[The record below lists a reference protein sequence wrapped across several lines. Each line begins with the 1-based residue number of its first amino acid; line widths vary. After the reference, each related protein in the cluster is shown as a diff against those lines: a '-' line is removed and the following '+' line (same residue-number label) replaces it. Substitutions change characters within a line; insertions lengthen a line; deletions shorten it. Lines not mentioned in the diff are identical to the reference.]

1 MRAFSEKEFSRT
13 SFVKAGGALVVG
25 FSLGAAGVAAR
36 AGGTQAASVASAPLG
51 GPWSP
56 VQLTSLDSWLRIA
69 QDGKVTVYTGGVEN
83 GQGRA
88 TAYAQIVAEELDA
101 PFEAVSFVMGDTAL
115 TPEQG
120 SSGSSR
126 GIRIQAQ
133 PLRYAAAE
141 ARLLLLN
148 LASTR
153 FAVPTSQLT
162 VSDGVVSVASNSSQR
177 VSYGELIGAQRLNLT
192 LNPIDV
198 SDRLGYV
205 AGSALAYGTGKAQLK
220 SPAAYKL
227 IGKPTK
233 RVDIPAKVT
242 GAYTYVQN
250 VRLPGM
256 VHARL
261 VLPPSPSSRLVR
273 INGFKGRKFP
283 GLVKVVSKGN
293 FVAVVTEQE
302 WQAIE
307 AMHTLEAVWTDS
319 ESTLPTNKALYTA
332 LRQAPR
338 AIPDVGSFRASPVRG
353 GIANPN
359 RGTVDAALAG
369 AAKRLQADYHFPV
382 QAHGSIGPSCAVATV
397 SGDQAVVWCPTY
409 NPGTTRSQ
417 IAGVLGFPVTNV
429 RAIWFEGSGQ
439 YGRGGSFEDMG
450 PAAAFISQAVGRPVR
465 LTLMRDQDFLTDPY
479 GLPFSFRLRGGVD
492 NDGNVVA
499 WDTEMWT
506 WAVNPQTEGPTLTAM
521 LTGSA
526 AAGAFREQGEQG
538 LGGGD
543 MSTYEFPNES
553 LVIHSIAPSLRVGG
567 GNLRSPKRFQLNF
580 ATESF
585 IDELAATA
593 GVDPIAFRLQQLQN
607 TQKVAAT
614 ASPNL
619 DQANYTRAIAMVNTV
634 KEASK
639 WQSRPSPAPTAR
651 AKSSEVVTGRGVA
664 TMGNYTNVFAALV
677 AEVEVNLKTGR
688 VRAKKMTQAVDPG
701 TVINPT
707 AARGSL
713 EQAIIF
719 ALSRTLHEEVKF
731 DDKQVLSHDWVT
743 YPILRFLDVPDQQT
757 VLVSRPEYWGGGLG
771 EGPEILVPA
780 AVANAIF
787 DATGV
792 RLRQVPFT
800 PTRVRAALKAAGV
813 A

>member
-1 MRAFSEKEFSRT
+1 VTRAFGQRELSRT
-13 SFVKAGGALVVG
+13 AFVKGGGALVVG
-25 FSLGAAGVAAR
+25 FSLGAAGAATK
-36 AGGTQAASVASAPLG
+36 AGGAGSAPASLG
-51 GPWSP
+51 GPWP
-56 VQLTSLDSWLRIA
+56 TVQLTSLDSWLRID
-69 QDGKVTVYTGGVEN
+69 QDGKVTVFTGGVEN
-83 GQGRA
+83 GQGRT
-88 TAYAQIVAEELDA
+88 TAFTQIVAEELDA
-101 PFEAVSFVMGDTAL
+101 PFDAVSFVMGDTAL
-115 TPEQG
+115 SPEQG

-126 GIRIQAQ
+126 GIRIQSQ

-141 ARLLLLN
+141 ARLLLLD
-148 LASTR
+148 LAATR
-153 FAVPTSQLT
+153 FGVPASQLS
-162 VSDGVVSVASNSSQR
+162 VADGVVSVTGNPSQKA
-177 VSYGELIGAQRLNLT
+177 SYGDLIGGRRFNLT
-192 LNPIDV
+192 LNTIDV

-205 AGSALAYGTGKAQLK
+205 AGSAVAYGTGKGQLK
-220 SPAAYKL
+220 SPADYKL
-227 IGKPTK
+227 IGKPTD
-233 RVDIPAKVT
+233 RVDIPPKVT

-261 VLPPSPSSRLVR
+261 VLPPSPSSNLVR

-283 GLVKVVSKGN
+283 GLIEVVAKGN

-307 AMHTLEAVWTDS
+307 AMQALDVVWTDA
-319 ESTLPTNKALYTA
+319 EKTLPTSKALHTA
-332 LRQAPR
+332 LREAPPV
-338 AIPDVGSFRASPVRG
+338 IPDVRAFRASPVRG

-359 RGTVDAALAG
+359 RGNVDAALAG
-369 AAKRLQADYHFPV
+369 AAKKLQADYHFPV

-409 NPGTTRSQ
+409 NPGVTRTQ
-417 IAGVLGFPVTNV
+417 IAGVLGLPVANV

-450 PAAAFISQAVGRPVR
+450 PAAAFISQAVERPVR
-465 LTLMRDQDFLTDPY
+465 LTLMRDQDFLSDPY
-479 GLPFSFRLRGGVD
+479 GLPFSFRVKGGVD

-499 WDTEMWT
+499 WDTELWT
-506 WAVNPQTEGPTLTAM
+506 WAVNPLTEGPTLTAM
-521 LTGSA
+521 LNGTA
-526 AAGAFREQGEQG
+526 TPGAFREQGEQG

-567 GNLRSPKRFQLNF
+567 GNLRSPKRFQLSF

-585 IDELAATA
+585 VDELASAA
-593 GVDPIAFRLQQLQN
+593 GADPIAFRLRQLQN
-607 TQKVAAT
+607 TQKAAAG
-614 ASPNL
+614 ASPTL

-634 KEASK
+634 KDAAR
-639 WQSRPSPAPTAR
+639 WQARPSPAAPRTR
-651 AKSSEVVTGRGVA
+651 SSEVLSGRGVA

-677 AEVEVNLKTGR
+677 AEVEVNVKTGR
-688 VRAKKMTQAVDPG
+688 VRVTKTIQAVDPG

-713 EQAIIF
+713 EQAIVF
-719 ALSRTLHEEVKF
+719 AISRTLYEEVKF
-731 DDKQVLSHDWVT
+731 DEKQVLSHDWVT
-743 YPILRFLDVPDQQT
+743 YPILRFLDVPDQET
-757 VLVSRPEYWGGGLG
+757 VLVTRPEYWGGGLG
-771 EGPEILVPA
+771 EGPEILVPG
-780 AVANAIF
+780 AVGNAIF

-792 RLRQVPFT
+792 RLREVPFT
-800 PTRVRAALKAAGV
+800 PQRVRAALKKAGV